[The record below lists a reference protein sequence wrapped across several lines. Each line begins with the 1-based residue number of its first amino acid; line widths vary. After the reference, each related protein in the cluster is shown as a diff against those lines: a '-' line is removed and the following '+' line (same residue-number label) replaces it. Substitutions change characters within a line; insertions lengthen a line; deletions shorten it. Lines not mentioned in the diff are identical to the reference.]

1 MGEEEIER
9 EVQALCDRRGLALHV
24 DRSTRLADV
33 GLRSLDVS
41 ELAIRVEE
49 RLGRE
54 LNVGAAVL
62 RRLDTVDDLVQYL
75 RSAVEAS

>member
-1 MGEEEIER
+1 MSEEEIER
-9 EVQALCDRRGLALHV
+9 EVQALCDRRGLTLRV
-24 DRSTRLADV
+24 DRSTRLADA

>member
-1 MGEEEIER
+1 MSEEEIER
-9 EVQALCDRRGLALHV
+9 EVQALCDRRGLGLRV

-41 ELAIRVEE
+41 ELAIHVEE

-62 RRLDTVDDLVQYL
+62 RRLDTVEDLVQYL
-75 RSAVEAS
+75 RRAVEAS